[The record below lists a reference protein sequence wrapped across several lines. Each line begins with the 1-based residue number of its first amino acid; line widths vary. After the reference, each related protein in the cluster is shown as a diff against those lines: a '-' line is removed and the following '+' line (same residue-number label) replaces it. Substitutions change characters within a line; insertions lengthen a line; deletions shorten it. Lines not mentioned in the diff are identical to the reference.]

1 LITYAINNNWNPIVI
16 ATIQEFP
23 EMLASFEDYEKPE
36 QNMYIND
43 PRDVRMAVVTPRSLE
58 ASSDVINDTMILGN
72 DIMCHALKGTVGEK
86 AMHNM
91 LTMVTLDTQLTSW
104 DDLIKAPTTAVVP
117 TSAAAACVTG
127 RGAAFPPAPGMASAR
142 RVRTAWRACAWAR
155 SPTAAGARP
164 APSARLGCA

>member
-1 LITYAINNNWNPIVI
+1 
-16 ATIQEFP
+16 
-23 EMLASFEDYEKPE
+23 MLASFEDYEKPE

-58 ASSDVINDTMILGN
+58 TASDVINDTMILGN
-72 DIMCHALKGTVGEK
+72 DIMCHALKGSVGEK

-117 TSAAAACVTG
+117 TSAAAACMLIAKAVQRIEKAT
-127 RGAAFPPAPGMASAR
+127 MN
-142 RVRTAWRACAWAR
+142 AWMEFLPRMSKESQGLFAR
-155 SPTAAGARP
+155 SVMSDMCPKRTVAATNPMFAKWAADNNYLFARK
-164 APSARLGCA
+164 